1 MTTDL
6 KMKYAKYR
14 FTKQL
19 YKYDCGPAAIVNLM
33 KFTGVKI
40 PYKTSHEKLF
50 RKLKVKETQ
59 GVMLPDLHKFLL
71 TKKLPKTK
79 FKTMEV
85 NVSFKTIEV
94 LLDKGYAAILA
105 FSRGP
110 NVSGHICLIV
120 GHNRCGLEVVN
131 WGGKETIQTVGFD
144 KFKKNVLDF
153 NHAFY
158 YFFERK

>member
-1 MTTDL
+1 
-6 KMKYAKYR
+6 MKYARYR

-50 RKLKVKETQ
+50 KSLKVKETK
-59 GVMLPDLHKFLL
+59 GVLLPDFHKYLISR
-71 TKKLPKTK
+71 KIPKAK

-85 NVSFKTIEV
+85 NVSYKTLEN

-105 FSRGP
+105 FSRGS

-120 GHNRCGLEVVN
+120 GYNKCGLEVVN
-131 WGGKETIQTVGFD
+131 WNGTETIQTVGFD
-144 KFKKNVLDF
+144 RFRKNVLDF